1 MRIICLLIS
10 CVLFAAACNQASEN
24 NGAGAATESIPSE
37 TVENQSAMDSSL
49 NPVIAEYLV
58 LKDGFVE
65 ADTVAVNRAAIQ
77 LVNYIDSLYPDE
89 DTLDATPVRTLFTNI
104 SAESKGLLGETDLT
118 EKRKGFSMVSENL
131 HDLLKLVKYRGN
143 KIYRQTC
150 PMAFND
156 TEAAS
161 WLSNSS
167 EVVNPYLGKKHPKYS
182 AGMLHCGEVTDSIIN
197 R

>member
-1 MRIICLLIS
+1 MRIICLLIF
-10 CVLFAAACNQASEN
+10 CVVMVAACNPGSGNKEVD
-24 NGAGAATESIPSE
+24 AAADIIPSE
-37 TVENQSAMDSSL
+37 TIENQSAMDSSL

-65 ADTVAVNRAAIQ
+65 ADTVAVNRAAIK

-89 DTLDATPVRTLFTNI
+89 DTLEAAPARTLFTNI
-104 SAESKGLLGETDLT
+104 SAESKGMLGETDIT

-143 KIYRQTC
+143 KIYQQTC

-156 TEAAS
+156 TEAAT